1 MQEPIE
7 TIIVRAQQNF
17 ETVGGLN
24 PIQIETEDDRT
35 LNTLKKYKNVIYRI
49 TPLGLLF
56 PASVK
61 NDTKQ
66 IFVTCRELNDVKK
79 ALINGKMYGLLSIID
94 LNKIDN
100 WEEIKGQSTW
110 INVAF
115 KNQKEINNNSHIC
128 FPFAT
133 KSLNDLVSFSIYLID
148 DNNKELNFTSGET
161 KISILNFQIDVF
173 SQ

>member
-1 MQEPIE
+1 
-7 TIIVRAQQNF
+7 
-17 ETVGGLN
+17 
-24 PIQIETEDDRT
+24 
-35 LNTLKKYKNVIYRI
+35 
-49 TPLGLLF
+49 
-56 PASVK
+56 
-61 NDTKQ
+61 
-66 IFVTCRELNDVKK
+66 
-79 ALINGKMYGLLSIID
+79 MYGLLSIID

-110 INVAF
+110 INVSF
-115 KNQKEINNNSHIC
+115 KDQNNNSHIC

-133 KSLNDLVSFSIYLID
+133 KSLNDLVCFSIYLID